1 MGLRKLTEV
10 LPPFLC
16 RGVEDWEVEKVGL
29 QDILC
34 CRFGIGWPSSSV
46 GRKSPWFVAL
56 TNNCKSPQQSRE
68 QVRMWFVPGG
78 ELPG

>member
-1 MGLRKLTEV
+1 MVFKIFSAV
-10 LPPFLC
+10 DS
-16 RGVEDWEVEKVGL
+16 V
-29 QDILC
+29 QA
-34 CRFGIGWPSSSV
+34 WPSSSV